1 MDIRTG
7 FHQHGDF
14 AMILYD
20 MPCKI
25 ITGKIGAN
33 DLKLLFLA
41 AQKPLTSEPACSLSM
56 QHRLSGK
63 RQASL

>member
-7 FHQHGDF
+7 FYQHGDF
-14 AMILYD
+14 AMLLYD

-33 DLKLLFLA
+33 DLKLLFRRRR
-41 AQKPLTSEPACSLSM
+41 SS
-56 QHRLSGK
+56 
-63 RQASL
+63 